1 MDENPNTFN
10 FQQFGSDIDAFAIVI
25 SAERRAGKSHLAT
38 DLIYQICLTKSFE
51 LCILFSETAALSC
64 DFGFVPKMFIYDEF
78 NDEVLEKYI
87 ELQTSII
94 KELKNKGKDKSTYP
108 KLLFIFD
115 DVISDLKVFY
125 SKAINKLFTTGRHL
139 GISFV
144 FITQYL
150 HALSPRQR
158 GNIDLLITFKNAN
171 DLNKKSLIQNFITL
185 QYHKSEIEN
194 YISKCTFEKHRAM
207 IICKYKFQDCE
218 TLEDYIYTYKSPPE
232 ISQFKLCSK
241 EYWDDNTPHLLKSN
255 KKHSLDL
262 TQTELTKLTKAE
274 RKKRLF

>member
-1 MDENPNTFN
+1 MEENPKDFN
-10 FQQFGSDIDAFAIVI
+10 FKEFGSEIDAFAIVI
-25 SAERRAGKSHLAT
+25 SAERRAGKSHMAT
-38 DLIYQICLTKSFE
+38 DLIHQICETKSFE
-51 LCILFSETAALSC
+51 LCILFSETAELSG
-64 DFGFVPKMFIYDEF
+64 DFAFVPKMFIYDEF
-78 NDEVLEKYI
+78 NDNTLAKYI
-87 ELQTSII
+87 DIQAGII
-94 KELKNKGKDKSTYP
+94 KDLKQKGKDKSQFP
-108 KLLFIFD
+108 KILFIFD

-139 GISFV
+139 AISLV

-185 QYHKSEIEN
+185 NYHKSEIES

-207 IICKYKFQDCE
+207 VICKYKFQDCE
-218 TLEDYIYTYKSPPE
+218 TLEDYIYTYKSSPE
-232 ISQFKLCSK
+232 VSQFKLCSPD
-241 EYWDDNTPHLLKSN
+241 YWDDNAKRPNTNN

-262 TQTELTKLTKAE
+262 SQVELNKLNKE
-274 RKKRLF
+274 QKKKK